1 MATREQAKADST
13 VVQNM
18 QWFQKS
24 LMKVEASTFI
34 HREGPSWP
42 PQSVELGCLKCEL
55 DNPFQN
61 LLGCLLDSV
70 LVAFGARSWG

>member
-1 MATREQAKADST
+1 MATREQAKANNT
-13 VVQNM
+13 IVQNM

-24 LMKVEASTFI
+24 LTKVEASTFI
-34 HREGPSWP
+34 HHKGPSWP
-42 PQSVELGCLKCEL
+42 PKSMGLGCPNYEL

-61 LLGCLLDSV
+61 LLGYLLDQV